1 MDNRSLLIEF
11 YTAFTNHD
19 YKRMAACYHEEAEF
33 TDPAFGTLNAV
44 QVKAMWQMLVER
56 SKGELKVVFSEV
68 KADAEKGS
76 AHWEAFYTFSKTG
89 RNVHNKIDAHFE
101 FKNGKIYRHYDDF
114 DIWAWSRQAL
124 GLSGFLL
131 GYTSFFKK
139 KLQSQTR
146 TLLTYYMQR
155 SSK

>member
-1 MDNRSLLIEF
+1 MDNRSLLTEF
-11 YTAFTNHD
+11 YTAFAKQD

-33 TDPAFGTLNAV
+33 TDPAFGTLNAE
-44 QVKAMWQMLVER
+44 QVKAMWQMLMER
-56 SKGELKVVFSEV
+56 SKGDLKVVFSEV

-89 RNVHNKIDAHFE
+89 RHVHNKIDAHFE

-114 DIWAWSRQAL
+114 DLWAWSRQAL

-146 TLLTYYMQR
+146 KLLSDYMQQT
-155 SSK
+155 SK